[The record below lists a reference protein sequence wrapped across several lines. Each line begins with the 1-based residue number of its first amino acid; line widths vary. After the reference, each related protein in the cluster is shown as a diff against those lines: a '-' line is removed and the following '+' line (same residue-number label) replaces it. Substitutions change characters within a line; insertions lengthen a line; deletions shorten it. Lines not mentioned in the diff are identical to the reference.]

1 MTQEVAVMVDTRDA
15 LYVGDA
21 AQQIENPQYVNSW
34 QVKENNEVSNLQ
46 QPNP

>member
-1 MTQEVAVMVDTRDA
+1 MVDTRDA

-34 QVKENNEVSNLQ
+34 QVKEKE
-46 QPNP
+46 